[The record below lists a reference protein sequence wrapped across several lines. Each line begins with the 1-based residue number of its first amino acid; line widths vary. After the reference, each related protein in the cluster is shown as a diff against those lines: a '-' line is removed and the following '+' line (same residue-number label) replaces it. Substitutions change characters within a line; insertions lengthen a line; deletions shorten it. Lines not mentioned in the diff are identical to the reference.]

1 MHTSEIYQ
9 YLGKR
14 IKHYREQQNITQEQ
28 LGIALGLSRT
38 SVTNIEAGRQRFNVE
53 LAYKIAETLDVN
65 IGLLF
70 PDAIP
75 QSQDELKEQVR
86 RLTAL
91 VDRYRQ
97 LASDVSDMF
106 MRVEPP
112 GEL

>member
-14 IKHYREQQNITQEQ
+14 VKHYREQQNVTQEQ

-38 SVTNIEAGRQRFNVE
+38 SITNIEAGRQRFNVE

-86 RLTAL
+86 KLTAI

-97 LASDVSDMF
+97 LAADVSDMF

-112 GEL
+112 ED